1 MPKKRLTPR
10 QQEWETEFK
19 KLQRRVREWKRK
31 FHAVPDLPQKPE
43 RVTKKD
49 IERLKQFKWKNIEEA
64 VKKRWRKE
72 YEYRYEQE
80 DEEVYQ
86 PKPPYTPP
94 TETDFY
100 DNLDYGDDYDHE
112 WEEQHPDWE
121 EPDEDGYTST
131 VDSESEL
138 RQWIADVIES
148 VVVSTSPWGIP
159 NEIYGERAKIIQL
172 IESAFNNAKN
182 KFSEEVKF
190 LRYLE
195 ENSDTFNEL
204 TLKAIHGYESGGQ
217 IHYIE
222 QGGEQAMGQ
231 ILTLLN
237 FGTPISQWAEE
248 DMRNGDFS
256 NVFWGSG
263 EDFYQ

>member
-1 MPKKRLTPR
+1 MAKKRLTPR

-19 KLQRRVREWKRK
+19 KLQRRVTEWKRK

-43 RVTKKD
+43 RITKKD

-100 DNLDYGDDYDHE
+100 DNLDYSDDYDRE

-121 EPDEDGYTST
+121 QPDEDGYTETVVSRDEIEAWIDANIETIT
-131 VDSESEL
+131 VDREL
-138 RQWIADVIES
+138 DHVREQLHSLVLEAADAY
-148 VVVSTSPWGIP
+148 GD
-159 NEIYGERAKIIQL
+159 YGEYL
-172 IESAFNNAKN
+172 N
-182 KFSEEVKF
+182 
-190 LRYLE
+190 YLE
-195 ENSDTFNEL
+195 QNAYTLNNLAQKAMAGYRGKGGKIYQEDPEALSKFATVLNLKRPLDQSQSERLENEGWVSFDFN
-204 TLKAIHGYESGGQ
+204 
-217 IHYIE
+217 
-222 QGGEQAMGQ
+222 
-231 ILTLLN
+231 
-237 FGTPISQWAEE
+237 
-248 DMRNGDFS
+248 D
-256 NVFWGSG
+256 
-263 EDFYQ
+263 